1 MQNRPGEVEPSAS
14 TRPEIPVGVGP
25 AADTPTYAV
34 IDSGTTRTRLRI
46 WRGSRVVWE
55 AERRVGAARTASEGS
70 GPLTLALTELLGAA
84 RQHATLGA
92 LGAVIASG
100 MITSNVGLFEVPHVP
115 APASYQALAAG
126 ICRREL
132 AGLGEIFFIPGV
144 KTLPVGGASG
154 RYGDVL
160 RGEEVEV
167 VGLRELLGLHG
178 EAAFVHYGSH
188 HKLIRTDDQHLLGS
202 LTTLGGELLGAVL
215 DHTILA
221 SGTAALNSL
230 GEIDPDWWDRGWAAC
245 EQSGF
250 ARAAF
255 SGRLAGQLLGAA
267 PEQVTAFLLG
277 AASQQDACLLEGSA
291 PLVLYGHAS
300 FTGPVEGWLRRQGRA
315 VQVVGPEM
323 SERAAALGAV
333 RLFERSPYA

>member
-1 MQNRPGEVEPSAS
+1 MHDRAETAGLPAPTAGD
-14 TRPEIPVGVGP
+14 GP
-25 AADTPTYAV
+25 ATEHSAYAV

-46 WRGSRVVWE
+46 WQGHTVVWE
-55 AERRVGAARTASEGS
+55 EKRRVGAARTASEGP
-70 GPLTLALTELLGAA
+70 GPLTLALGELLDAA
-84 RQHATLGA
+84 RQQATLR
-92 LGAVIASG
+92 AVIASG
-100 MITSNVGLFEVPHVP
+100 MITSNVGLFEVPHLS

-126 ICRREL
+126 IRRHAL
-132 AGLGEIFFIPGV
+132 SGLGEMFFIPGV
-144 KTLPVGGASG
+144 KTLPGAHENL
-154 RYGDVL
+154 YGDVL

-178 EAAFVHYGSH
+178 EVSFVHYGSH
-188 HKLIRTDDQHLLGS
+188 HKLVRTDDHGLLGS
-202 LTTLGGELLGAVL
+202 LTTLGGELLGAL
-215 DHTILA
+215 LGHTILV
-221 SGTAALNSL
+221 SGTAALSTL
-230 GEIDPDWWDRGWAAC
+230 GPPDPEWWNRGWMAA

-277 AASQQDACLLEGSA
+277 AVSQQDAILLAGTA

-300 FTGPVEGWLRRQGRA
+300 FTEPVAGRLRRQGRD
-315 VQVVGPEM
+315 VSVVSPEL

-333 RLFERSPYA
+333 RLFEGSPYA